1 MKLDPSF
8 DISAAR
14 QTLDTQRRGS
24 LANVLDVSS
33 LGAVLE
39 AARQIPR
46 WTLVTRMGGKHLNLD
61 AAAMDSLPAAQ
72 RAEFDARVAAETA
85 AGFNYL
91 YETFTIYDKWHA
103 GVLRQEAPVLADLFA
118 FLNSD
123 AFLEPMR
130 TILDAPSISFCDGQL
145 TRYRAGHFLT
155 THDDAVDGKDRIAAY
170 VLSLTEDWRDDWG
183 GQLEFY
189 GPDGQTETG
198 FIPRLNALSLF
209 KIPQPHAVTKVGGD
223 ITAHRLSI
231 TGWLR
236 QGKDPGP

>member
-14 QTLDTQRRGS
+14 RTLDTQRRGS
-24 LANVLDVSS
+24 LANVLDAPS
-33 LGAVLE
+33 LSAVLE
-39 AARQIPR
+39 TATHLPR

-61 AAAMDSLPAAQ
+61 AAAMEALPARQ
-72 RAEFDARVAAETA
+72 RAEFDQRVAAETA

-123 AFLEPMR
+123 AFLEPAR
-130 TILDAPSISFCDGQL
+130 TILDAPHITFCDGQL

-155 THDDAVDGKDRIAAY
+155 THDDAVSGKDRVAAY
-170 VLSLTEDWRDDWG
+170 VLSLTEGWQDDWG

-189 GPDGQTETG
+189 DADGAAEVS
-198 FIPRLNALSLF
+198 FVPRLNALSLF
-209 KIPQPHAVTKVGGD
+209 KVPQPHAVTRVGAD
-223 ITAHRLSI
+223 VTAHRLSI

-236 QGKDPGP
+236 SGADPGP

>member
-130 TILDAPSISFCDGQL
+130 QFS
-145 TRYRAGHFLT
+145 TRPQFHFVM
-155 THDDAVDGKDRIAAY
+155 D
-170 VLSLTEDWRDDWG
+170 
-183 GQLEFY
+183 
-189 GPDGQTETG
+189 
-198 FIPRLNALSLF
+198 N
-209 KIPQPHAVTKVGGD
+209 
-223 ITAHRLSI
+223 
-231 TGWLR
+231 
-236 QGKDPGP
+236 